1 MKKINFCLTK
11 SMLFFVV
18 FIFSACSF
26 KTWIPLN
33 ALKVDANNKA
43 KTYTTVYSK
52 NYFKVDFMN
61 VTSTIT
67 GGFVGP
73 IEGDIIKSLEDNNQ
87 RKNSNEFE
95 KKLGDFDVLSCFY
108 KALKNVQ
115 DSIKYFQIE
124 STFDKNEKSKIVK
137 YIETGD
143 INKIDKSYTET
154 LTKSNYKY
162 ISAIRIL
169 YGIGARAG
177 GEQFGMTKTY
187 RPYIK
192 LVCLIK
198 DINSNESVWGN
209 RIIVFSESSYKGS
222 DTAKNADPKI
232 LITQFEDICAKLATF
247 FMNDLN
253 GYRYSSKDQLVS
265 ESFDDNF
272 F

>member
-1 MKKINFCLTK
+1 MKKIKSYLTI
-11 SMLFFVV
+11 SIMFSIVL
-18 FIFSACSF
+18 IFSACAS

-33 ALKVDANNKA
+33 TLKVDLNNKA

-52 NYFKVDFMN
+52 DYFKVGFMS

-73 IEGDIIKSLEDNNQ
+73 IEGDIIKSVEENNR

-95 KKLGDFDVLSCFY
+95 KKLGDFDVLTCFY

-115 DSIKYFQIE
+115 DSIRCFQIE
-124 STFDKNEKSKIVK
+124 STFDKNENSKIIK
-137 YIETGD
+137 CLETND
-143 INKIDKSYTET
+143 INKVDKSYTET

-162 ISAIRIL
+162 ISAIRIQ

-192 LVCLIK
+192 LVCIIK

-222 DTAKNADPKI
+222 DAAINADQK
-232 LITQFEDICAKLATF
+232 LLVQQFEDICANLAKF

-253 GYRYSSKDQLVS
+253 GYRYLSKDQLVG
-265 ESFDDNF
+265 ETFDENLL
-272 F
+272 